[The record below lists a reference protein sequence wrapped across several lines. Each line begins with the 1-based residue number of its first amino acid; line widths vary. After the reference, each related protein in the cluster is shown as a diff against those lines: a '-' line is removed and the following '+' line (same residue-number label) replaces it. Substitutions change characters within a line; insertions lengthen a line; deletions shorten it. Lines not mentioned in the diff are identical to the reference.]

1 LSLWSKAL
9 KTVRSVIGESVV
21 YKGTGS
27 LNESIKGVYS
37 DVGMML
43 DLENFNKVIDQEP
56 QVLIRLADLTQE
68 PSQGDIFEIRGEEFY
83 VAYLEKD
90 GEGGA
95 KVMLREKAD

>member
-1 LSLWSKAL
+1 MSIWAKAL
-9 KTVRSVIGESVV
+9 KTVRSALGESVI

-27 LNESIKGVYS
+27 LNETIKGVYS

-56 QVLIRLADLTQE
+56 QVLIRLADLSQE
-68 PSQGDIFEIRGEEFY
+68 PSQGDIFEIRSEEFY

-95 KVMLREKAD
+95 KVMLREKGN